1 MHQSHKCTCALTS
14 KFPFMNLFHRVT
26 HSLTQVKKNVVQL
39 TRSPEAGLG
48 DTGREES
55 SDVWDSQC
63 LTGELS
69 KQTPSGGS

>member
-1 MHQSHKCTCALTS
+1 MHMCFDKQVSFYEFIPQTHTFSDTGK
-14 KFPFMNLFHRVT
+14 KKMLFSSPGR
-26 HSLTQVKKNVVQL
+26 
-39 TRSPEAGLG
+39 PEAGLG

-69 KQTPSGGS
+69 KQIPSGGS